1 MPPARGR
8 CRAIGSELDAA
19 AAALAAAA
27 FAATTLTATT
37 LAAAALPAAAL
48 SRAAGAALLRRLLV
62 ARHMLDP
69 EPAVSSA
76 VLG

>member
-27 FAATTLTATT
+27 FAATTLDTAARIQRFC
-37 LAAAALPAAAL
+37 LAELGTSLRMPILRNRFVGTGLAVVP
-48 SRAAGAALLRRLLV
+48 AALLV
-62 ARHMLDP
+62 
-69 EPAVSSA
+69 
-76 VLG
+76 GI